1 MNTTHRIIALAAF
14 AALGTSF
21 AHADEADGS
30 QYGIQVQSTR
40 SAAEVRAEAR
50 NPVRIS
56 NGGTGVIGLT
66 DSRSSTQTIRQQ
78 GAQEARAGNTS
89 RGEIGLM

>member
-1 MNTTHRIIALAAF
+1 MNATHRIFAVAAF

-30 QYGIQVQSTR
+30 QYGIQVQSSR
-40 SAAEVRAEAR
+40 SAADVRAEAR
-50 NPVRIS
+50 NPIRIT
-56 NGGTGVIGLT
+56 NGGTGVMDLT
-66 DSRSSTQTIRQQ
+66 ESRSSAQAVRQQ
-78 GAQEARAGNTS
+78 AAQEARAGNTS

>member
-1 MNTTHRIIALAAF
+1 MNTTRHLIALAAF

-50 NPVRIS
+50 NPIRIS
-56 NGGTGVIGLT
+56 NGSTGVMDLT
-66 DSRSSTQTIRQQ
+66 DSRTSTESIRRQ
-78 GAQEARAGNTS
+78 AAAEARAGRTA
-89 RGEIGLM
+89 RGEFGLM